1 MSSHIIGPLTKKKVA
16 SSEKVTPS
24 EQVEKGTKLLDD
36 IDKTKFIE
44 TLDLPIRNYSLT
56 PNKNKKLRDDL
67 DDIETSKDS

>member
-44 TLDLPIRNYSLT
+44 TLDLPIRNDSLT